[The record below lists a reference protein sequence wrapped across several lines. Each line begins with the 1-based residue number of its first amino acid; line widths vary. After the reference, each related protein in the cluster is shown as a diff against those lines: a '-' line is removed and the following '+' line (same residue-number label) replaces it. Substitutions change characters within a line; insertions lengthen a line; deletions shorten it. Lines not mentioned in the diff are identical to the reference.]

1 MKSQKQTQKTAE
13 TQSDIASIDSAQLDN
28 VSGGCAACGM
38 ANCTMTNPAAA
49 RTLFGQAFR
58 R

>member
-1 MKSQKQTQKTAE
+1 MKTEKQTNKTEAATE
-13 TQSDIASIDSAQLDN
+13 IPSIDIAQLDT

-38 ANCTMTNPAAA
+38 ANCTMTNQATTRTPFQPAY
-49 RTLFGQAFR
+49 R

>member
-1 MKSQKQTQKTAE
+1 MTTEKQSNKTEAATE
-13 TQSDIASIDSAQLDN
+13 IPSIDTAQLDT

-49 RTLFGQAFR
+49 RPLFQPVYR

>member
-1 MKSQKQTQKTAE
+1 MKTKKQINEKTE
-13 TQSDIASIDSAQLDN
+13 TEIPTIDGVQLDN

-38 ANCTMTNPAAA
+38 ANCTMTNASGA
-49 RTLFGQAFR
+49 RTWFRPAFR